1 MRRIESAHG
10 VAGRRLDKRGSNPQC
25 VGMAG
30 DVPSAITLPPSSS
43 TVPSD
48 GRRARR
54 YRSRDQAV
62 DAVLDLLNE
71 GVPRPTAQQV
81 AERSGVSL
89 RSIFRIFDDVET
101 LHATAAQ
108 RQQDRVRHLFVN
120 VAPDGPLDVRAEAI
134 ARVTAGV
141 YTEVAPVRRAALRTA
156 PESEILRGELDRAR
170 VWLRREIE
178 RVFAPELESL
188 DDDGVTYGAIESA
201 LSFETWDQLRNGQEA
216 STSRTRAITIRMVLA
231 LFGTA

>member
-1 MRRIESAHG
+1 
-10 VAGRRLDKRGSNPQC
+10 
-25 VGMAG
+25 MAG
-30 DVPSAITLPPSSS
+30 DVPSTITLPPSAS

-54 YRSRDQAV
+54 HRSRDLAV
-62 DAVLDLLNE
+62 DAVLDLLND

-101 LHATAAQ
+101 LHATAAA

-120 VAPDGPLDVRAEAI
+120 VDLDGPQDARADAI

-141 YTEVAPVRRAALRTA
+141 YAEVAPVRRAALRTA
-156 PESEILRGELDRAR
+156 PESEVLRAELDRAR

-178 RVFAPELESL
+178 RVFEVELSAV
-188 DDDGVTYGAIESA
+188 DDDGITYAALESV
-201 LSFETWDQLRNGQEA
+201 LSFETWDQLRNGQGVSA
-216 STSRTRAITIRMVLA
+216 ARARTITTRMLLA
-231 LFGTA
+231 LVGPAGS